1 MPEPVA
7 CGRVGSRPAAGLLPG
22 PDLNQRQVGRMSPI
36 TRPVEAGFWGMSHW
50 DSDRRRRR
58 RKESQGREESL
69 VS

>member
-1 MPEPVA
+1 
-7 CGRVGSRPAAGLLPG
+7 
-22 PDLNQRQVGRMSPI
+22 MSPI